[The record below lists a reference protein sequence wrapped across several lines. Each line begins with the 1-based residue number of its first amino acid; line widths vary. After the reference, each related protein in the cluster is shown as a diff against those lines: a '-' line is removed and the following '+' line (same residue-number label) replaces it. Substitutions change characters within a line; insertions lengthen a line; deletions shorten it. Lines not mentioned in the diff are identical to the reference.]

1 MATIEDL
8 EKQIKDLKKGFE
20 ESLKQKSSIIVQSP
34 PKVKKFSGDRKELT
48 HWIADIER
56 CISLQSLDDT
66 RAVNYIMNNLEGRA
80 LTEIEFVPDD
90 KRTTPKEIFDLLR
103 KAFGELLEIT
113 HLEDFYHTRKQKT
126 GESLEDFAYGLMDLI
141 ERIIKLNPTFTTNK
155 DVTLCDKFANRVRD
169 VALRRHLK
177 DKIKT
182 NPKLTFSEVRELAH
196 SWQAE
201 DNSGKAELITSEVE
215 GAIACENVTQEGL
228 SQDQGLQK
236 QILELFAM
244 QRKQQEQLETQQK
257 LLCKLIDNKTTGK
270 AENPVWRC
278 YSCGDP
284 GHLKRNCPKYK
295 PNSNRAQISQLGID
309 HVNTQ
314 SQFQYFPSQPQNQV
328 PNLHSMPPTSFQ
340 QPPPSFQPYNSQN
353 SQQYRRT
360 PTYQPVLNQHSQLN
374 GTPQPHV

>member
-20 ESLKQKSSIIVQSP
+20 ESLKQKSSIIVQSL
-34 PKVKKFSGDRKELT
+34 PKVQKFSGDRKELT
-48 HWIADIER
+48 HWIADIET
-56 CISLQSLDDT
+56 CISLQSLDDA

-103 KAFGELLEIT
+103 KAFGELT

-141 ERIIKLNPTFTTNK
+141 ERIIKLNPQFTTNK
-155 DVTLCDKFANRVRD
+155 DVTLHDKFANRVRD

-182 NPKLTFSEVRELAH
+182 NPKLAFSEVRELGMHVFHISNIAH

-284 GHLKRNCPKYK
+284 GHLKRN
-295 PNSNRAQISQLGID
+295 QTQTVLISVSLE
-309 HVNTQ
+309 
-314 SQFQYFPSQPQNQV
+314 
-328 PNLHSMPPTSFQ
+328 
-340 QPPPSFQPYNSQN
+340 
-353 SQQYRRT
+353 
-360 PTYQPVLNQHSQLN
+360 LNM
-374 GTPQPHV
+374 